1 VKEVAAYLADISE
14 FVPPYVENALK
25 KKFK

>member
-1 VKEVAAYLADISE
+1 AYRADISE
-14 FVPPYVENALK
+14 FVPPYVEKALK